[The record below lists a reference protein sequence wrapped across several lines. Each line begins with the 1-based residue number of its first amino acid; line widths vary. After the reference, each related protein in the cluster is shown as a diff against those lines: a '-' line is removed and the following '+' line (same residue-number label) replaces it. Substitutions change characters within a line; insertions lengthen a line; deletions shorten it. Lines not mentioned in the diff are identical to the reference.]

1 MVSIHSKNKFKK
13 KREEL
18 LLVNSI
24 SKFRNPSQTAKSIL
38 AAIDSKKV
46 S

>member
-1 MVSIHSKNKFKK
+1 MVSIRSKNKFKK

-18 LLVNSI
+18 LLVNPI
-24 SKFRNPSQTAKSIL
+24 SKNPSQTAKSIL